1 VCADLSLSTV
11 GMLKIETS
19 SAPSNLVDLSA
30 LFTPVDR
37 FVFYPC
43 DAISTLT
50 MLAWLT
56 RTIQKLGTHL
66 LRVCHIFD
74 AENYLIVSVVNN
86 LFIDSLMG
94 RVILIYPFYVVL

>member
-1 VCADLSLSTV
+1 MCADLSLSIV

-30 LFTPVDR
+30 LFTPADR
-37 FVFYPC
+37 FMFYPC
-43 DAISTLT
+43 DDISALT

-66 LRVCHIFD
+66 LGVCHIFD
-74 AENYLIVSVVNN
+74 AENYLTLSVVNN

-94 RVILIYPFYVVL
+94 SVIIIYLFYVGL